1 MIGALNFAQD
11 CGSRQGFLASPELEV
26 REVREEKERRHNR
39 FVLAAGVCSSTTL
52 AMAFAPAS

>member
-1 MIGALNFAQD
+1 VIGALNFAQP
-11 CGSRQGFLASPELEV
+11 ASPELEV